1 MYASIFGNVSAIIQ
15 RYNTNTVQ
23 LLVIITIIITNTK
36 ALLWNGKIS
45 YSNVTCSGVYS
56 IPPGISITKRIIH
69 CRHYLV
75 LSLQIPN
82 PLRQRLEEYFQHA
95 WTCNNFNLFPYLL
108 LFFEFL
114 RYEWD
119 RYELVA

>member
-56 IPPGISITKRIIH
+56 IPPGI
-69 CRHYLV
+69 CY
-75 LSLQIPN
+75 
-82 PLRQRLEEYFQHA
+82 
-95 WTCNNFNLFPYLL
+95 
-108 LFFEFL
+108 
-114 RYEWD
+114 
-119 RYELVA
+119 